1 MVRRTKEEAEATR
14 RSILDAAERVFQ
26 AKGVGASSLQDIAQA
41 AGVTRGA
48 VYWHFKDK
56 ADLFDAM
63 MQRVCLPFDESSEQ
77 LDQALPEQA
86 LQRLREHWKL
96 LFERTV
102 QDAQVQRVLAIAM
115 FQVEYTAEHSAMRA
129 QRVQWQAEH
138 VQQLERTLAAARKAG
153 QIGSGTPLKLAA
165 LGLHALLDG
174 LLQNWLLQAGQAEG
188 AEPFD
193 LKRSGMKLLDVYL
206 AGLRG

>member
-1 MVRRTKEEAEATR
+1 MVRKTKEEAEATR
-14 RSILDAAERVFQ
+14 RSILDAAEQVFQ

-63 MQRVCLPFDESSEQ
+63 MQRVCLPFDESNEL
-77 LDQALPEQA
+77 LDQAAPEQA

-96 LFERTV
+96 LFERTM
-102 QDAQVQRVLAIAM
+102 QDAQIQRVMGIAM
-115 FQVEYTAEHSAMRA
+115 FRVEYTEEHTAIRD
-129 QRVQWQAEH
+129 QRLRWQAEH

-153 QIGSGTPLKLAA
+153 LVGSGTPLKLAA

-174 LLQNWLLQAGQAEG
+174 LLQNWLLQAGQPG
-188 AEPFD
+188 TFD
-193 LKRSGMKLLDVYL
+193 LRRSGLKLLDLYL